1 MAGAP
6 QPDGA
11 SLGTEETAA
20 AAHSALAERVF
31 SSAVFQRSPRL
42 RELFQ
47 YLASAALE
55 DPRRV
60 ITEHQL
66 GVAVFGRDP
75 NYDSST
81 DTIVR
86 VQASQLRK
94 RLRQYFDTEG
104 AAEPIVI
111 DFPRGS
117 YLLRFQPREQP
128 PEAGVPR
135 PPIPWRRYALPV
147 LAVGLP
153 ILGALLLWLAL
164 GSGAARKSAGG
175 DTPSLDRFW
184 GQIFP
189 AGRQLQVVISD
200 ANLNMLADIL
210 DRPITLDDYRHR
222 TYPAGLLQRY
232 ISNPEIRSLADHIS
246 GTHLT
251 SAQETEAVRLLAPLA
266 ARYQAPMSVVF
277 ARDFRAVPEDQSN
290 LILLGHKKGNPWM
303 ELFESVSNF
312 HYDYFTESPVR
323 MGVIYNRHPLPGE
336 QDKYPVRYGVSGY
349 CVVAHLPKPVGQ
361 GTALL
366 IQGTDFS
373 SVVAGGQAVS
383 NEKTMA
389 AMLQRLGPASGGRI
403 PHFEIL
409 LRTRLRVNV
418 VQGFEIIAHRVHN
431 P

>member
-6 QPDGA
+6 QPDGV
-11 SLGTEETAA
+11 SLGAEETTGAV
-20 AAHSALAERVF
+20 HSALVERVL

-42 RELFQ
+42 RELFH
-47 YLASAALE
+47 YLAAAALE
-55 DPRRV
+55 DPKRV

-75 NYDSST
+75 NYDSAT

-111 DFPRGS
+111 EFPKGS

-128 PEAGVPR
+128 PEAGAPR
-135 PPIPWRRYALPV
+135 PPIPWRRHALPV
-147 LAVGLP
+147 LSVGLP
-153 ILGALLLWLAL
+153 VLGALLLWLAVS
-164 GSGAARKSAGG
+164 GGAARKSAGG
-175 DTPSLDRFW
+175 DTASLDRFW
-184 GQIFP
+184 GQLFP
-189 AGRQLQVVISD
+189 PGRQLQVVISD

-222 TYPAGLLQRY
+222 TYPAGLLQRH
-232 ISNPEIRSLADHIS
+232 ISDPEIRSLADHIS

-251 SAQETEAVRLLAPLA
+251 SAQETEVVRLLAPLA
-266 ARYQAPMSVVF
+266 ARYEAPMSVVF

-383 NEKTMA
+383 REKTMA
-389 AMLQRLGPASGGRI
+389 AMLQRLGLAPGGRI

-418 VQGFEIIAHRVHN
+418 VQDFEIIAHRVHN